1 MKPATTVEK
10 VCRVLSVLR
19 AKPALGVT
27 EVAEEATLL
36 PSDAHRIL
44 NSLRAFGYVDQN
56 INTKKYHLGLELLKL
71 GHSVYR
77 HLDLGE
83 VAKPRMRRLSE
94 MATAVSNLAILDARV
109 GDVIFVEQID
119 SPSDFQVRL
128 RIGSHAT
135 PYATAVGKILA
146 AHQDPS
152 TVRRILGKCKI
163 RKNTKWTI
171 TDTDKLCMEFEKI
184 RLLGYATDCEE
195 SIEGAYCISA
205 PVYSYNREVIAALSI
220 STLAARVGSSQER
233 SLIKMVRSTAT
244 MISADLGYKAIPAT
258 LSDVSKTSATY

>member
-19 AKPALGVT
+19 GKPALGVT
-27 EVAEEATLL
+27 EVAAEAKLL

-77 HLDLGE
+77 HLDVGE
-83 VAKPRMRRLSE
+83 VAKPKMRRLSE
-94 MATAVSNLAILDARV
+94 MATAVSNLAILDARGV
-109 GDVIFVEQID
+109 EVLFVEQID

-128 RIGSHAT
+128 RIGSRAS
-135 PYATAVGKILA
+135 PYATAVGKMLT

-152 TVRRILGKCKI
+152 TVLRILRKCGM
-163 RKNTKWTI
+163 RKNTKLRTPKNSMRSSRKSARWAMQLTPKSPSRVL
-171 TDTDKLCMEFEKI
+171 TV
-184 RLLGYATDCEE
+184 
-195 SIEGAYCISA
+195 SA
-205 PVYSYNREVIAALSI
+205 PRC
-220 STLAARVGSSQER
+220 
-233 SLIKMVRSTAT
+233 TAT
-244 MISADLGYKAIPAT
+244 KGK
-258 LSDVSKTSATY
+258 

>member
-19 AKPALGVT
+19 GKPALGVT
-27 EVAEEATLL
+27 EVAAEAKLL

-77 HLDLGE
+77 HLDVGE
-83 VAKPRMRRLSE
+83 VAKPKMRRLSE
-94 MATAVSNLAILDARV
+94 MATAVSNLAILDARGV
-109 GDVIFVEQID
+109 EVLFVEQID

-128 RIGSHAT
+128 RIGSRAS
-135 PYATAVGKILA
+135 PYATAVGKMLT

-152 TVRRILGKCKI
+152 TVLRILRKCGM
-163 RKNTKWTI
+163 RKNTKRTI
-171 TDTDKLCMEFEKI
+171 TDAEKLYAEFEKI
-184 RLLGYATDCEE
+184 RALGYATDSEE

-205 PVYSYNREVIAALSI
+205 PVYGYKGEVIAALSI
-220 STLAARVGSSQER
+220 STLAARVGSSQEG
-233 SLIKMVRSTAT
+233 SLIKMVRSTAAR
-244 MISADLGYKAIPAT
+244 ISADLGYKALPNALRVISGM
-258 LSDVSKTSATY
+258 LE